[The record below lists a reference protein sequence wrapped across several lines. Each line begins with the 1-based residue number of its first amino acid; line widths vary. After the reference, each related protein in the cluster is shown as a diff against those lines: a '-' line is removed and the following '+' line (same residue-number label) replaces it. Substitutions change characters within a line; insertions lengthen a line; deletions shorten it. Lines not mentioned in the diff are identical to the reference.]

1 MRYCLSHSK
10 LNLYRKLCYT
20 AVIRQLGEQQSGM
33 DRVKE
38 RNSNLELMRV
48 LAIVLI
54 VMHHYICYSG
64 FTIPV
69 TMRDRLVISCFFSSG
84 KMGVDFFVVISGYY
98 MVESR
103 YTLRKFLKLW
113 GQVWLYSSA
122 IFLLCAIL
130 LCPESTPLRFEN
142 LRSAFFPLSYGTY
155 WFPTTF
161 VCLMLTSPILNELL
175 HRLPRERLRVL
186 IAVLFLLGSFLPTV
200 ARASN
205 QLSSY
210 GRFLLFYL
218 IAGYI
223 RLYPRGGRPGRH
235 LFAALVLWLFLLLRG
250 TVQGIFEEIYSPV
263 TIAISAELLIFFAES
278 KPRHSRVVNWLAAGS
293 FGVYLFHE
301 NPFFRSYLWKTLF
314 HGADW
319 YGSGRL
325 LGYSVV
331 CCLFVVVMG
340 LIVDWLRRLT
350 LERLWMA
357 AVDRALLP
365 RGQAVLR
372 TLHALLIAG
381 THALSRAFHGG
392 RLIEDRTYRRGLMA
406 GLAAG
411 AATVLCLLPTALRL
425 LKAVHGGPTAVLY
438 EGDGYLVH
446 ALRAAVPP
454 ALAVWAALSISAA
467 RLRREKTALLAFELI
482 LRALIGLGLV
492 SLGELLLP
500 GSLALHLLR
509 GESGTMFSWYALWLI
524 AAALFCHAPTL
535 RRFTAAWLPENQEG
549 NKP

>member
-1 MRYCLSHSK
+1 
-10 LNLYRKLCYT
+10 
-20 AVIRQLGEQQSGM
+20 M
-33 DRVKE
+33 DRVRE
-38 RNSNLELMRV
+38 RNSNLELMRL

-69 TMRDRLVISCFFSSG
+69 TMRDRLVISGFFAFG

-98 MVESR
+98 MAESR

-113 GQVWLYSSA
+113 GQVWLYSVG
-122 IFLLCAIL
+122 IYLLCAL
-130 LCPESTPLRFEN
+130 VLCPESALLSFEN
-142 LRSAFFPLSYGTY
+142 LRNAFFPLSYGTY

-161 VCLMLTSPILNELL
+161 VCLMLTSPVLNELL
-175 HRLPRERLRVL
+175 RRLPREKMHVL

-200 ARASN
+200 ARISN

-235 LFAALVLWLFLLLRG
+235 LLVALVLWLFLLLRG
-250 TVQGIFEEIYSPV
+250 TAQGIFEEIYSPV
-263 TIAISAELLIFFAES
+263 TIAISAELLIFFAEL
-278 KPRHSRVVNWLAAGS
+278 KPRHSRVVNWLAAGA

-301 NPFFRSYLWKTLF
+301 NPFFRSYLWKTMF

-331 CCLFVVVMG
+331 CCLCVLLMG
-340 LIVDWLRRLT
+340 LVVDWLRCLM

-365 RGQAVLR
+365 IGQELLCA
-372 TLHALLIAG
+372 LHALLNAG
-381 THALSRAFHGG
+381 SHVISRWFHGG
-392 RLIEDRTYRRGLMA
+392 RLIEDRVRRRCLWA

-411 AATVLCLLPTALRL
+411 AATLFYLLPTALRL
-425 LKAVHGGPTAVLY
+425 LKAVRGGPTAVLY
-438 EGDGYLVH
+438 EGDACLIH

-454 ALAVWAALSISAA
+454 ALAVWAALGISTA
-467 RLRREKTALLAFELI
+467 RFRKGSTPLLALELA
-482 LRALIGLGLV
+482 LRGVIGLGLV
-492 SLGELLLP
+492 ALGEQLLP
-500 GSLALHLLR
+500 GDLALYLLR
-509 GESGTMFSWYALWLI
+509 GESGTMFSWYALWSL
-524 AAALFCHAPTL
+524 AALLFYHSPTL
-535 RRFTAAWLPENQEG
+535 RRFTAAWLPESQEG
-549 NKP
+549 SEA

>member
-1 MRYCLSHSK
+1 
-10 LNLYRKLCYT
+10 
-20 AVIRQLGEQQSGM
+20 M
-33 DRVKE
+33 DRIRE

-64 FTIPV
+64 FTIPA
-69 TMRDRLVISCFFSSG
+69 TMRDRLVISGFFAFG

-113 GQVWLYSSA
+113 GQVWLYSVG
-122 IFLLCAIL
+122 IYLLCALL
-130 LCPESTPLRFEN
+130 LCPQSTPLSFES

-175 HRLPRERLRVL
+175 HRLPRERLRLL

-210 GRFLLFYL
+210 GRFILFYL
-218 IAGYI
+218 LAGYV
-223 RLYPRGGRPGRH
+223 RLYPRGGKPGRH
-235 LFAALVLWLFLLLRG
+235 LLLALGLWLFLLLRG
-250 TVQGIFEEIYSPV
+250 TVHGIFEEIYSPV
-263 TIAISAELLIFFAES
+263 TIAISVELLIFFAES
-278 KPRHSRVVNWLAAGS
+278 KPRHSRVINWLGAGS

-325 LGYSVV
+325 LGYSTV
-331 CCLFVVVMG
+331 CCLCVLLMG
-340 LIVDWLRRLT
+340 FAVDWVRRLT

-357 AVDRALLP
+357 AVDRVLLSRGRALL
-365 RGQAVLR
+365 RFGHAWLHC
-372 TLHALLIAG
+372 TLSALK
-381 THALSRAFHGG
+381 RWFHGG
-392 RLIEDRTYRRGLMA
+392 SPVEDRAYRRA
-406 GLAAG
+406 AWAALAAG
-411 AATVLCLLPTALRL
+411 AAALLGLLPTALPL
-425 LKAVHGGPTAVLY
+425 LRAVHGTPTAVLY
-438 EGDGYLVH
+438 EGWNYLVH
-446 ALRAAVPP
+446 ALRAAL
-454 ALAVWAALSISAA
+454 ACTLAVWTAAGIGIA
-467 RLRREKTALLAFELI
+467 RARTGRTPLLLAELG
-482 LRALIGLGLV
+482 LRAVIGAGIV
-492 SLGELLLP
+492 AIGELLQP
-500 GSLALHLLR
+500 GDLALFLLR
-509 GESGTMFSWYALWLI
+509 GDSGTMFSWYALWLF
-524 AAALFCHAPTL
+524 AAALFHHGPTL
-535 RRFTAAWLPENQEG
+535 RRFTAAWLPESDTSDIQEG
-549 NKP
+549 STP